1 MWGAWI
7 LEFNLLVEVIA
18 EIISR
23 TGEEV
28 ALMEIGEDTKT
39 ETMMEEIEINAEIME
54 IDLVDASIVVKRVT

>member
-7 LEFNLLVEVIA
+7 LECNMPEVEIA

-28 ALMEIGEDTKT
+28 VLTETGEDTRT
-39 ETMMEEIEINAEIME
+39 ETMTEEIEINAEIME
-54 IDLVDASIVVKRVT
+54 IDLVDASTVVKRAT

>member
-7 LEFNLLVEVIA
+7 LEFNLLVAVIA

-23 TGEEV
+23 TEEEAV
-28 ALMEIGEDTKT
+28 LMEIGEDTKT
-39 ETMMEEIEINAEIME
+39 ETMKEEIGINAEIME